1 MKLPVILAIS
11 VVAVLASSLMLTGV
25 FSLDSII
32 LSTGHD
38 NNHVQEAGAQG
49 LPFEVRDHF
58 SEKKIAGDAN
68 NIKVN
73 EDVIYPEKHC
83 EFCTFVEYRPG
94 PRGVAGFAY
103 ENDAGVDL
111 TGAKKVRFWMMG
123 EEGNEKIKFKIAGKS
138 LDKSPDNIQDRP
150 PNRPTNSI
158 FESERFALTTEE
170 VTLAND
176 WRRYEVDLS
185 GVSLDDI
192 THPFGFELS
201 KGNGAQKQVIYI
213 KGLVFDDEPVEEQY
227 ALATVEEDEEVITQ
241 QPLTVQIISNG
252 TQGVAPATFEF
263 QANLTGGTEPYTYVW
278 NFGDGSSEES
288 NEQTVSHTFDE
299 AGTYNVTLAATDTDN
314 QTASDSIEI
323 NVEAAPSPPTTITE
337 PLTAEII
344 SNSTE
349 GFAPATFEFEANITG
364 GREPYTISWDFDDD
378 SEGSDEQNVVHTFD
392 EAGTYNVT
400 LSVTD
405 SEDQTASDSVEIL
418 VEEGTGMDEE
428 NEAVQEQAVEG
439 EQVVEEPGADQSN
452 RGNEN
457 NARAA
462 NSTSQ

>member
-32 LSTGHD
+32 ILSTGHD
-38 NNHVQEAGAQG
+38 NHVQEAGAQA

-73 EDVIYPEKHC
+73 EDFVDPENHC
-83 EFCTFVEYRPG
+83 EFCTFVEYTPG

-103 ENDAGVDL
+103 ENDAGLDL

-138 LDKSPDNIQDRP
+138 SDNIQDRP

-158 FESERFALTTEE
+158 FESESFALTTEE
-170 VTLAND
+170 VTLVSD

-185 GVSLDDI
+185 SVSLDDI

-213 KGLVFDDEPVEEQY
+213 KGLVYDDEPVEEAY
-227 ALATVEEDEEVITQ
+227 ALATVEEAEVITQ
-241 QPLTVQIISNG
+241 QPLTVEIISNSTEG
-252 TQGVAPATFEF
+252 FAPATFEF
-263 QANLTGGTEPYTYVW
+263 QANLTGGTEPYTINW

-288 NEQTVSHTFDE
+288 DE
-299 AGTYNVTLAATDTDN
+299 
-314 QTASDSIEI
+314 E
-323 NVEAAPSPPTTITE
+323 TI
-337 PLTAEII
+337 
-344 SNSTE
+344 
-349 GFAPATFEFEANITG
+349 
-364 GREPYTISWDFDDD
+364 
-378 SEGSDEQNVVHTFD
+378 VHTFD
-392 EAGTYNVT
+392 EAGSYNVT
-400 LSVTD
+400 LTITD
-405 SEDQTASDSVEIL
+405 TDDQTASDSVEIR
-418 VEEGTGMDEE
+418 VEEGAGMDEE

-462 NSTSQ
+462 NSTRQ

>member
-32 LSTGHD
+32 ILSTGHD
-38 NNHVQEAGAQG
+38 NHVQEAGAQA

-73 EDVIYPEKHC
+73 EDFVDPENHC
-83 EFCTFVEYRPG
+83 EFCTFVEYTPG

-103 ENDAGVDL
+103 ENDAGLDL

-138 LDKSPDNIQDRP
+138 SDNIQDRP
-150 PNRPTNSI
+150 PNSSPNRPTNSI
-158 FESERFALTTEE
+158 FESESFALTTEE
-170 VTLAND
+170 VTLASD

-213 KGLVFDDEPVEEQY
+213 KGLVFEDEPVEEAY
-227 ALATVEEDEEVITQ
+227 TLATVKAEEEVIITQ
-241 QPLTVQIISNG
+241 QALTVKIISNG
-252 TQGVAPATFEF
+252 TQGIAPATFEF
-263 QANLTGGTEPYTYVW
+263 QANVTGGTEPYAISW
-278 NFGDGSSEES
+278 NFGDDSEEES
-288 NEQTVSHTFDE
+288 SDDSEETVLHTFDE
-299 AGTYNVTLAATDTDN
+299 AGSYNVTLTITDTGD

-323 NVEAAPSPPTTITE
+323 QVEE
-337 PLTAEII
+337 
-344 SNSTE
+344 
-349 GFAPATFEFEANITG
+349 
-364 GREPYTISWDFDDD
+364 
-378 SEGSDEQNVVHTFD
+378 
-392 EAGTYNVT
+392 
-400 LSVTD
+400 
-405 SEDQTASDSVEIL
+405 
-418 VEEGTGMDEE
+418 EEGTEIDEE
-428 NEAVQEQAVEG
+428 DEAVQERAVEG
-439 EQVVEEPGADQSN
+439 EQVLEEEQEEESEADQSN
-452 RGNEN
+452 RRNEN